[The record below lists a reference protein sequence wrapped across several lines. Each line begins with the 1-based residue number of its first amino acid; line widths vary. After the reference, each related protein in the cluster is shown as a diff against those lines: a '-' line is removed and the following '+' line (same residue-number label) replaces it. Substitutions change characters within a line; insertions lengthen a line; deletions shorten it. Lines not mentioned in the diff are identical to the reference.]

1 VEELDMTRTLRTPLV
16 SLALAVAM
24 MFAMAMPAAAV
35 SHDDLLD
42 VPDLPLDELPDLQE
56 GLVNVNV
63 SDVVVQLPIAVA
75 ANVCEVAVNV
85 LAEQIRDG
93 EAAECTS
100 LAESGATVPWNDGNQ
115 NQRGQQRGLVNVN
128 VSDIVV
134 QAPISVAANICE
146 VAVNVIAQQDRS
158 QDAAVCTAQG
168 YSDAVVG
175 NG

>member
-1 VEELDMTRTLRTPLV
+1 MTRTLRAPLV
-16 SLALAVAM
+16 ALTAALAM
-24 MFAMAMPAAAV
+24 MFAMALPASAV
-35 SHDDLLD
+35 AHE
-42 VPDLPLDELPDLQE
+42 DLPELPDLQE
-56 GLVNVNV
+56 GLVNVNI

-93 EAAECTS
+93 DAAECTS
-100 LAESGATVPWNDGNQ
+100 MAESGATVPWNDGNR

-146 VAVNVIAQQDRS
+146 VAVNVLARQDRS
-158 QDAAVCTAQG
+158 GDAAVCDAQAF
-168 YSDAVVG
+168 SRADA
-175 NG
+175 NGS

>member
-1 VEELDMTRTLRTPLV
+1 MTRTLRAPFVALT
-16 SLALAVAM
+16 LALAM

-35 SHDDLLD
+35 GHDDL
-42 VPDLPLDELPDLQE
+42 DLPELPPLQE

-93 EAAECTS
+93 DAAECTS
-100 LAESGATVPWNDGNQ
+100 VAESGATVPWNDGNR
-115 NQRGQQRGLVNVN
+115 NGNGQQRGLVNVN

-134 QAPISVAANICE
+134 QVPISVAANICE
-146 VAVNVIAQQDRS
+146 VGVNVLARQDRS
-158 QDAAVCTAQG
+158 GDAAVCDAQA
-168 YSDAVVG
+168 YSPAEVGGG

>member
-1 VEELDMTRTLRTPLV
+1 MTRTLRTPLV

-24 MFAMAMPAAAV
+24 MFAMAMPASAV
-35 SHDDLLD
+35 AHE
-42 VPDLPLDELPDLQE
+42 ELPELPPLQE

-100 LAESGATVPWNDGNQ
+100 VAESGATVPWNDGNR
-115 NQRGQQRGLVNVN
+115 NGNGQQRGLVNVN

-134 QAPISVAANICE
+134 QVPISVAANVCE
-146 VAVNVIAQQDRS
+146 VAVNALARQDRS
-158 QDAAVCTAQG
+158 GDAAVCDAQAYAPAEVNG
-168 YSDAVVG
+168 G